1 MLRWIFVLTLL
12 PFLSN
17 FAIANS
23 ITVTG
28 QVTDVV
34 TKLPITGVKL
44 TLKISEGY
52 NQEVVFTDSLGN
64 FVFQI
69 SSAIMPGYYNV
80 KIEKEGYYSP
90 TGFMLVR
97 NGENNVFTLKPKPV
111 VEEIYQSEDTV
122 AVITADNNLVFLL
135 DVSGSM
141 NDPNKIDI
149 LKVAMKYLLTLYR
162 PQDKVAIV
170 TYSDNAKVYMP
181 TSTIGNISFIQ
192 QSIDSLKCEGKTEGG
207 RGLDLAYKVLLK
219 SFIANG
225 NNKVILVTDGLF
237 TSTSN
242 KTGSTMD
249 KLILA
254 SLKKK
259 MNLSVF
265 AVGDISQKVIDHLE
279 RMSKMGEGH
288 FAHLTSEDEA
298 IKQMILEAGF
308 KVKR

>member
-1 MLRWIFVLTLL
+1 MLRWIFLLTLL
-12 PFLSN
+12 PFLSK
-17 FAIANS
+17 FAEANS

-28 QVTDVV
+28 QVTDVES
-34 TKLPITGVKL
+34 KLPIQGAKM
-44 TLKISEGY
+44 TLFLMSGY
-52 NQEVVFTDSLGN
+52 NQEVAFTDSTGN
-64 FVFQI
+64 FVFNVN
-69 SSAIMPGYYNV
+69 SAIMPGYYNV
-80 KIEKEGYYSP
+80 KIEKEGYYTP

-97 NGENNVFTLKPKPV
+97 DGENNVFTLKPKPV
-111 VEEIYQSEDTV
+111 IEEIYQAEDSV

-170 TYSDNAKVYMP
+170 TYADIAKIHLK
-181 TSTIGNISFIQ
+181 TSTISNIGFIQ
-192 QSIDSLKCEGKTEGG
+192 ESIDSLKCEGKTEGG

-279 RMSKMGEGH
+279 RLSKMGGGH

-308 KVKR
+308 RMKR